1 MSNKVKIYVRN
12 LNKSFDKKVVLRRVN
27 LEIEEGQSLVIIGG
41 SGSGK
46 SVLLKCIIGLIQPN
60 SGSKVFFNGDNIAST
75 HIKNRQDL
83 IEKFGMLFQGGAL
96 FDSLPIWYNVCF
108 HMLHQGLITV
118 KNAKALAGQKLEMV
132 GISSEVLDLYPAQLS
147 GGMQKRVGLARAIAN
162 NPDIIFFDEPT
173 AGLDPINAQ
182 NVSELIA
189 SLSKELNA
197 TTVTITHDMV
207 CMKRIANKVA
217 MIHSGNIVWQGTKE
231 NIKNSGNSSVD
242 AFVKAAGNF

>member
-1 MSNKVKIYVRN
+1 MYSKVKIFVRN
-12 LNKSFDKKVVLRRVN
+12 LSKSFDEKVVLRSVN
-27 LEIEEGQSLVIIGG
+27 LEIEEGKSLVIIGG

-46 SVLLKCIIGLIQPN
+46 SVLLKCIIGLLQPD
-60 SGSKVFFNGDNIAST
+60 SRSKIFFDGDNIAST

-83 IEKFGMLFQGGAL
+83 IGKFGMLFQAGAL
-96 FDSLPIWYNVCF
+96 LDSLPIWYNVCF
-108 HMLHQGLITV
+108 HMLHQGLITA
-118 KNAKALAGQKLEMV
+118 KNAKALAKQKLKMV

-162 NPDIIFFDEPT
+162 SPEIIFFDEPT

-182 NVSELIA
+182 NISELIA
-189 SLSKELNA
+189 NLSKELKA

-207 CMKRIANKVA
+207 CMKRIANKIA
-217 MIHSGNIVWQGTKE
+217 MIHSGNIIWQGTKE
-231 NIKNSGNSSVD
+231 NIKNSGNSFVD